1 MRIFTADNE
10 TVLTFAGTLFTIDTG
25 RAFVSHPPF
34 SLASPAIPRL
44 AAAPGQEPRSPIP
57 DRPHRLPA
65 PSTTPLAPS
74 PRHHSTILF
83 HSRALIARIAL
94 ESHRARVPFRRFVP
108 VPRERRADRLG
119 RHRRPETS
127 LAHRGS
133 HRDARASTHRVRRHF
148 FSILSRA
155 RTADGRLREG
165 RGVRTSR
172 AAIAGRKRSARSV
185 VVDPLA
191 VDRDRPILDGSRL
204 ENASH
209 RPSSASRA
217 RARRLARARRRRVGS
232 STAIDRASAFVRSFV
247 RSFVRARWWSRVDRS
262 SRSSRAGAR
271 EDGRAGRRVR
281 EREREGSTRGAE
293 DGDGSTERCRW

>member
-10 TVLTFAGTLFTIDTG
+10 TVLTFAGTLFTIETA

-94 ESHRARVPFRRFVP
+94 ESRRARVPFRRFVP

-133 HRDARASTHRVRRHF
+133 HRDARAATHRVRRHF
-148 FSILSRA
+148 FYPLSRA
-155 RTADGRLREG
+155 DGG
-165 RGVRTSR
+165 RSPSSGAGSAG
-172 AAIAGRKRSARSV
+172 AAR
-185 VVDPLA
+185 
-191 VDRDRPILDGSRL
+191 RDRARVGNVRRGRSWLTHSAWIVTGQFSTGHDSRIRPIARV
-204 ENASH
+204 
-209 RPSSASRA
+209 SRA
-217 RARRLARARRRRVGS
+217 RAPTRARETPTGGIVDGDRPRVG
-232 STAIDRASAFVRSFV
+232 AARPRRSFV
-247 RSFVRARWWSRVDRS
+247 RSFVRSSARGGR
-262 SRSSRAGAR
+262 RASTGRRGRRARARGRTGAR
-271 EDGRAGRRVR
+271 DGARAR
-281 EREREGSTRGAE
+281 EREKGVDAGGGRR
-293 DGDGSTERCRW
+293 